1 MSPTKRLLKLNYV
14 IRNAQKRCSLNDTLP
29 MDGADFFGYVMVV
42 YVVMKIG
49 CRESSFLIQ
58 FIQLFNEFI
67 GKEKSN

>member
-1 MSPTKRLLKLNYV
+1 
-14 IRNAQKRCSLNDTLP
+14 